1 MARYLRHEGCKKC
14 GSRDNFAR
22 YDDGSGFCF
31 GCHYYEGRNAEK
43 FTPSSE
49 RLWGTGDDDDAD
61 GGALSRAISQV
72 GSLEVGQ
79 GLSTVLRR
87 SCLDIPELLSAG
99 AKSKGHDTL
108 CFIYHTVE
116 GVPCCVQSRNYSS
129 DRKTGPKYFN
139 VGSTEYAFPLY
150 HRHPDS
156 HTVVITEDTLSALK
170 VARVEN
176 SFSALGTNIQKNK
189 LISLQRKGFT
199 KVLVWLDKDKWR
211 EGREICEKAMWIGMS
226 ARAIITDDDPKYYD
240 EETIKRYLK

>member
-1 MARYLRHEGCKKC
+1 MARFTRHEGCKKC

-31 GCHYYEGRNAEK
+31 GCHYYEGRDATNFKLPCA
-43 FTPSSE
+43 TRSS
-49 RLWGTGDDDDAD
+49 GDDDES
-61 GGALSRAISQV
+61 GGALARATQQTHTLSA
-72 GSLEVGQ
+72 GG
-79 GLSTVLRR
+79 GLSAVLHR
-87 SCLDIPELLSAG
+87 SNLTIPELLSAG

-116 GVPCCVQSRNYSS
+116 GVPCCIQSRNYSS

-150 HRHPDS
+150 HKHPDS

-176 SFSALGTNIQKNK
+176 SFSALGTNVQKNK

>member
-1 MARYLRHEGCKKC
+1 MEECEQTLQ
-14 GSRDNFAR
+14 
-22 YDDGSGFCF
+22 
-31 GCHYYEGRNAEK
+31 
-43 FTPSSE
+43 
-49 RLWGTGDDDDAD
+49 
-61 GGALSRAISQV
+61 RAIAQAE
-72 GSLEVGQ
+72 SLSMGH
-79 GLSTVLRR
+79 GLSTVLAK
-87 SCLDIPELLSAG
+87 SNLSIPELLSAG

-116 GVPCCVQSRNYSS
+116 GVPCCIQSRNYSS

-150 HRHPDS
+150 HKHPDS

-176 SFSALGTNIQKNK
+176 SFSALGTNVQKNK

-199 KVLVWLDKDKWR
+199 NVLVWLDKDKWR